1 MKVIICDQPDLF
13 RYDERPM
20 PVAGPGEALLRIRRI
35 GICGTDLHAFRG
47 RQPFFSYPRIL
58 GHELAAEIV
67 AMGEDVTD
75 LQIGDAVT
83 VMPYLECGDCI
94 ACRNGKTNCCTSLQ
108 VIGVHVDGGMQ
119 EFITLPVDH
128 LLKAPGVSYD
138 ELALVECMAIGAHAV
153 RRAGVAAGEDVLV
166 VGAGP
171 IGFGI
176 MQFAR
181 IAGARV
187 ITLDL
192 DDRRLEFARSH
203 ARADATVNGGNENIL
218 RLIAD
223 LTGGNGAAVVFDAT
237 GSPQSMMQA
246 FDYVAHG
253 GRYVLVSIVDAQI
266 SFYDP
271 NFHKRETT
279 LMSSRNATREDFLW
293 VLQCLGDKRL
303 DLTPLITHRC
313 DFDHLVEEF
322 SGWTSPDS
330 GLIKGIVEA

>member
-1 MKVIICDQPDLF
+1 MKAIVCDQPNHF

-20 PVAGPGEALLRIRRI
+20 PVAGPGEALLCIRRI

-67 AMGEDVTD
+67 ALGDGDTD
-75 LQIGDAVT
+75 LRVGDAVT

-94 ACRNGKTNCCTSLQ
+94 ACRSGKPNCCTSLQ
-108 VIGVHVDGGMQ
+108 VIGVHRDGGMQ
-119 EFITLPVDH
+119 EFISMPVDH
-128 LLKAPGVSYD
+128 LLKAPGVSFD

-153 RRAGVAAGEDVLV
+153 RRAGVISGEEVLV
-166 VGAGP
+166 IGSGP

-181 IAGARV
+181 SAGARV
-187 ITLDL
+187 IVLDL
-192 DDRRLEFARSH
+192 DERRLEFARNFSG
-203 ARADATVNGGNENIL
+203 ADATVKGGRDDTPL
-218 RLIAD
+218 LIAD
-223 LTGGNGAAVVFDAT
+223 VTGGNGASVVFDAT

-271 NFHKRETT
+271 NFHKREMT
-279 LMSSRNATREDFLW
+279 LMSSRNATRDDFLW
-293 VLQCLGDKRL
+293 VLQCLADKSL
-303 DLTPLITHRC
+303 DLAPLITHRC
-313 DFDHLVEEF
+313 DFDRLVEEF
-322 SGWTSPDS
+322 TAWTSPGS
-330 GLIKGIVEA
+330 GLIKGMVKV

>member
-1 MKVIICDQPDLF
+1 MKAIICDQPDHF
-13 RYDERPM
+13 RYAERPM
-20 PVAGPGEALLRIRRI
+20 PVAAPGEALLRIRRI

-67 AMGEDVTD
+67 ALGEGVTD
-75 LQIGDAVT
+75 LQVGDAVT

-94 ACRNGKTNCCTSLQ
+94 ACRDGKTNCCTTLE
-108 VIGVHVDGGMQ
+108 VIGVHRDGGMQ
-119 EFITLPVDH
+119 EFITLPADH

-153 RRAGVAAGEDVLV
+153 RRAGVHAGEDVLV

-181 IAGARV
+181 LAGARV
-187 ITLDL
+187 IALDL
-192 DDRRLEFARSH
+192 DDRRLEFALSS
-203 ARADATVNGGNENIL
+203 AGADAIVHGGGDNIA

-223 LTGGNGAAVVFDAT
+223 LTGGNGPAVVFDAT

-271 NFHKRETT
+271 NFHKREMT
-279 LMSSRNATREDFLW
+279 LMSSRNATREDFHW
-293 VLQCLGDKRL
+293 VLQCLADKRL

-313 DFDHLVEEF
+313 DFDRLVDEF
-322 SGWTSPDS
+322 AVWTSPGS
-330 GLIKGIVEA
+330 GLIKGMVDV

>member
-1 MKVIICDQPDLF
+1 MKAIICEEPNHF
-13 RYDERPM
+13 RYDERPK
-20 PVAGPGEALLRIRRI
+20 PVAAPGEALLRIRRI

-47 RQPFFSYPRIL
+47 RQPYFSYPRIL
-58 GHELAAEIV
+58 GHELAAEVI
-67 AMGEDVTD
+67 ALGDGDTD
-75 LQIGDAVT
+75 LQAGDAVT

-94 ACRNGKTNCCTSLQ
+94 ACRSGKTNCCTSLQ
-108 VIGVHVDGGMQ
+108 VIGVHRDGGMQ
-119 EFITLPVDH
+119 EFISMPVDH
-128 LLKAPGVSYD
+128 LIKASGVSFD

-153 RRAGVAAGEDVLV
+153 RRAGVTSGEEVLV

-187 ITLDL
+187 IVLDL
-192 DDRRLEFARSH
+192 DERRLEFARQH
-203 ARADATVNGGNENIL
+203 AGADATIKGGSEDTPL
-218 RLIAD
+218 LIAEV
-223 LTGGNGAAVVFDAT
+223 TGGNFASVVFDAT

-246 FDYVAHG
+246 FDFVAHG

-271 NFHKRETT
+271 NFHKREMT

-293 VLQCLGDKRL
+293 VLQCLADKRL
-303 DLTPLITHRC
+303 DLAPLITHRC
-313 DFDHLVEEF
+313 DFDSLVEEF
-322 SGWTSPDS
+322 SAWTSPGS
-330 GLIKGIVEA
+330 GLIKGMVKV